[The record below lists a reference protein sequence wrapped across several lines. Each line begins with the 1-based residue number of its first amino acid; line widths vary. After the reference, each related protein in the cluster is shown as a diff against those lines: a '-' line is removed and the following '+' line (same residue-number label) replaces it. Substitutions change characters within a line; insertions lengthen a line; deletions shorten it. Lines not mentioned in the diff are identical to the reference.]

1 MLTICTYNGMM
12 YSCQGN
18 TQTFKSLQRILE
30 VFGNIFYLL
39 DNDIVKRYNEKANI
53 RSCVL
58 IYMCKKK
65 ETSSNKVLLTL

>member
-1 MLTICTYNGMM
+1 MM

-18 TQTFKSLQRILE
+18 TQTFKSLQRILV

-53 RSCVL
+53 RSYVL

-65 ETSSNKVLLTL
+65 ETSSNKVLVTLKS